1 MNRKQIYLLNA
12 GLFLVAGMILF
23 LRPNRDLA
31 MGGISLSLGVVTLV
45 LALTDDQTK
54 P

>member
-1 MNRKQIYLLNA
+1 MNRKQSYLLNA
-12 GLFLVAGMILF
+12 GLFFVAGMILF

-31 MGGISLSLGVVTLV
+31 MGGISLSLAVATLV
-45 LALTDDQTK
+45 LALSDNQTK